1 MIRNAEDV
9 GEIDEN
15 VFVVVDLINRIPR
28 EEVTGPVQ
36 RVLYASMNE
45 KAGKKALSV
54 PDFSSAVKYS
64 ESGLAL
70 LDSSHWKSHHNL
82 MLSIHETSVVAL
94 YSFTNGNQDLLM
106 ERINTVFEHASKLDE
121 EIRTRLVWIKLL
133 STTSLQ
139 AAIDECHTL
148 LERMGEPIDSSD
160 VEVSHAA
167 SELLRLKESI
177 LEEGN
182 NLSSQMTDVN
192 KIMAMKVMTCLFN
205 SYHHQRSY
213 NLVIVSVRMV
223 ETSLKFGCC
232 EDSYFALASSSAN
245 LVAILGDIDKGI
257 CWARMTLALVSK
269 SRHNIN
275 AVMPAVIT
283 AAYGFALWLVEP
295 IQSTQDQLH
304 QGIRLAFDYGNIAF
318 AMNNA
323 KVSLFD

>member
-1 MIRNAEDV
+1 
-9 GEIDEN
+9 
-15 VFVVVDLINRIPR
+15 
-28 EEVTGPVQ
+28 
-36 RVLYASMNE
+36 
-45 KAGKKALSV
+45 
-54 PDFSSAVKYS
+54 
-64 ESGLAL
+64 
-70 LDSSHWKSHHNL
+70 
-82 MLSIHETSVVAL
+82 
-94 YSFTNGNQDLLM
+94 
-106 ERINTVFEHASKLDE
+106 
-121 EIRTRLVWIKLL
+121 
-133 STTSLQ
+133 
-139 AAIDECHTL
+139 
-148 LERMGEPIDSSD
+148 
-160 VEVSHAA
+160 
-167 SELLRLKESI
+167 
-177 LEEGN
+177 
-182 NLSSQMTDVN
+182 MTDVN

-232 EDSYFALASSSAN
+232 EDSYFALASISAN

-275 AVMPAVIT
+275 AVMPAVVT

-304 QGIRLAFDYGNIAF
+304 QGIRLAFDYGNNAF